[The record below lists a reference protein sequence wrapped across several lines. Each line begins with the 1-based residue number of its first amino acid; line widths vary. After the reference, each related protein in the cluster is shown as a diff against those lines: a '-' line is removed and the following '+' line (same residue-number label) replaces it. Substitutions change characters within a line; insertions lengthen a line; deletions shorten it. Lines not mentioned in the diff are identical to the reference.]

1 MNVFLKNKNYRKFSI
16 ASFLSSAGDILFYL
30 AFMTYASKL
39 QNYSLALSLIAI
51 SESIPRLFY
60 IVGGYFADRTKN
72 KYRNIVLAAIIR
84 FMLYSIVGFLL
95 ISNLSQW
102 NLVIIIAGIN
112 FISDIIGTYSGGLV
126 SPLIVNLVGNDEFA
140 EAEGFTNGL
149 GEIVNVS
156 AQFIGSGLLLF
167 LSYSN
172 LAFINAL
179 TFLAAGLLFANVGF
193 KQIFNRETKT
203 QQDESVNDQNFI
215 DTVKSSYQQAKK
227 EHGLLTIIFVMAA
240 LNGSLGSMNALVSIV
255 MAANRSTMIISSYSF
270 TLAII
275 GVVGSCGT
283 ALGSMFGPQLT
294 KKLSIFSVTN
304 FSIVIDVCA
313 IVAILAANIYLILPL
328 FFLITV
334 TASTASLKLT
344 QWLVSS
350 VDRTVLASSMG
361 LLNTIVMIAV
371 PVMTTVF
378 STISGTTNVKYALI
392 LLLLVEIV
400 ELVIAIRL
408 SMKTK
413 KTEVEISTSVDS
425 K

>member
-1 MNVFLKNKNYRKFSI
+1 MNVFLKNKNYRIFSI

-60 IVGGYFADRTKN
+60 IVGGYAADRTKN

-84 FMLYSIVGFLL
+84 FVLYGTAGFLL

-112 FISDIIGTYSGGLV
+112 LISDIIGTYSSGLV
-126 SPLIVNLVGNDEFA
+126 SPLIVNLVGSDEFA

-149 GEIVNVS
+149 GEIINVS

-172 LAFINAL
+172 LAFINAI
-179 TFLAAGLLFANVGF
+179 TFLVAGLLFAHVGF
-193 KQIFNRETKT
+193 KQKADKKIQLHQEENIN
-203 QQDESVNDQNFI
+203 SQNFI
-215 DTVKSSYQQAKK
+215 ATMKSSYQQAKK

-255 MAANRSTMIISSYSF
+255 MVANRSTMIISNYSF
-270 TLAII
+270 TLAVI
-275 GVVGSCGT
+275 GIVASCGT
-283 ALGSMFGPQLT
+283 ALGSIFGPQLT
-294 KKLSIFSVTN
+294 KKISIFSVTN
-304 FSIVIDVCA
+304 FSIVVDICA
-313 IVAILAANIYLILPL
+313 IVAVLIANIYLILPL

-344 QWLVSS
+344 QWLVTS
-350 VDRTVLASSMG
+350 VDQTILSSTIG

-371 PVMTTVF
+371 PVMTTIF
-378 STISGTTNVKYALI
+378 STISGITNVKYALI
-392 LLLLVEIV
+392 MLLAVEVIELIV
-400 ELVIAIRL
+400 AIRL
-408 SMKTK
+408 SIKTK
-413 KTEVEISTSVDS
+413 ENINTFVET

>member
-1 MNVFLKNKNYRKFSI
+1 MNVFLKNKNYRIFSI

-60 IVGGYFADRTKN
+60 IVGGYTADRTKN

-84 FMLYSIVGFLL
+84 FVLYGTAGSLL

-112 FISDIIGTYSGGLV
+112 LISDIIGTYSGGLV
-126 SPLIVNLVGNDEFA
+126 SPLIVNLVGSDEFA

-149 GEIVNVS
+149 GEIINVS

-167 LSYSN
+167 LSYSD
-172 LAFINAL
+172 LAFINAI
-179 TFLAAGLLFANVGF
+179 TFLVAGLLFAHVGF
-193 KQIFNRETKT
+193 KQKADKKIQSHQEENIN
-203 QQDESVNDQNFI
+203 SQNFI
-215 DTVKSSYQQAKK
+215 ATMKSSYQQAKK

-240 LNGSLGSMNALVSIV
+240 LNGSLCSMNALVSIV
-255 MAANRSTMIISSYSF
+255 MVANRSTMIISNYSF
-270 TLAII
+270 TLAVI
-275 GVVGSCGT
+275 GIAASCGT
-283 ALGSMFGPQLT
+283 ALGSIFGPQLT
-294 KKLSIFSVTN
+294 KKISIFSVTN
-304 FSIVIDVCA
+304 FSIVVDICA
-313 IVAILAANIYLILPL
+313 IVAVLIANIYLILPL

-344 QWLVSS
+344 QWLVTS
-350 VDRTVLASSMG
+350 VDQTILSSTIG

-371 PVMTTVF
+371 PVMTTIF
-378 STISGTTNVKYALI
+378 STISGITNVKYALI
-392 LLLLVEIV
+392 MLLAVEVIELIV
-400 ELVIAIRL
+400 AIRL
-408 SMKTK
+408 SIKTK
-413 KTEVEISTSVDS
+413 ENINTFVET